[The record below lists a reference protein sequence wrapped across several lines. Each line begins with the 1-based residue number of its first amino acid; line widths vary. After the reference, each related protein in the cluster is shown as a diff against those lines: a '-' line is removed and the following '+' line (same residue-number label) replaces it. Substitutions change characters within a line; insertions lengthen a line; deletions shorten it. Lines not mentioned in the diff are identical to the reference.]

1 MSMATV
7 PVLLGKNQTT
17 KTISHRGL
25 ENVVSLILGLAV
37 LAVCARITVPLGFTP
52 VPITGQTFGVAL
64 IALLWGRTRG
74 VSIVA
79 TYLALGFVGVPVL
92 ATAGALGATSG
103 YLIGMFF
110 AAVAM
115 GTLADL
121 GWTKSWKLT
130 WLAAFIGS
138 VITFTCGL
146 IVLSSFVPGDALLS
160 AGLWPF
166 IPGDIV
172 KTLTVATLVSGVAK
186 RAMKSEK

>member
-7 PVLLGKNQTT
+7 PVLLGKNQSA

-25 ENVVSLILGLAV
+25 ENAVALLLGLAV
-37 LAVCARITVPLGFTP
+37 LAVCARITIPLGFTP

-64 IALLWGRTRG
+64 IALLWGRNRG

-92 ATAGALGATSG
+92 ATAGVLGATSG

-138 VITFTCGL
+138 AITFTCGL
-146 IVLSSFVPGDALLS
+146 IVLSSFVPEGALLS
-160 AGLWPF
+160 SGLWPF

-186 RAMKSEK
+186 RAAKP